1 MANEPACAALLVVD
15 GPDAADADAS
25 GVGLAGRA
33 GLLLE
38 ELLEGVSLARSDLL
52 VTAFLTCAPS
62 NDRDPSSAELATSFE
77 RLGARVA
84 LLRPVVVVALGGLV
98 TKLLRGDPAP
108 IRECRG
114 REEPATLGEHAFWL
128 LPAFHP
134 AAALYA
140 PALVEQ
146 LRADLG
152 RLPELVARGWPQVA
166 AARAEREAGEGPVAV
181 ARVQRA
187 AGGGPG
193 VAAARGRREAGGG
206 PVVATGR
213 PEPEAAGPGPDP
225 GQLELF

>member
-1 MANEPACAALLVVD
+1 VANEPACAALLVVD
-15 GPDAADADAS
+15 GPDADSDAS

-52 VTAFLTCAPS
+52 VTGFLTCAPS
-62 NDRDPSSAELATSFE
+62 DDRDPSSAELATSLE

-108 IRECRG
+108 IRERRG

-140 PALVEQ
+140 PALVDQ

-166 AARAEREAGEGPVAV
+166 AARAESE
-181 ARVQRA
+181 

-193 VAAARGRREAGGG
+193 VAAARAES
-206 PVVATGR
+206 
-213 PEPEAAGPGPDP
+213 EAAGPGPDP